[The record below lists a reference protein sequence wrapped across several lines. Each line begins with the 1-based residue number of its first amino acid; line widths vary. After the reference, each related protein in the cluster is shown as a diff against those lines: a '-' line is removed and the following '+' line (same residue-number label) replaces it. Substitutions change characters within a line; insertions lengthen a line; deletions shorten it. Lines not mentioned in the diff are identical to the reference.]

1 MATPDE
7 VGAKEMGRDTGSG
20 SISRDEELGEVAL
33 MKNNQLKK
41 SLKNRHLQMI
51 AMGGAIGAG
60 LFIGSGKALSA
71 GGPAGVLICYTLIG
85 VMMLFTCQ
93 ALAELSVVYP
103 SNGAFFE
110 HCLRFLD
117 PTWGFAIG
125 WGYALTWLIIL
136 PFELIAASITIQYWN
151 EDISMGVWV
160 TVFLV
165 TLACIQ
171 IFGVRGY
178 GEVECVLSIIKV
190 IACSGFI
197 ILGIVINCGAVGD
210 QGYLG
215 GRYWSDPGAF
225 RGGFDGFASVFV
237 IASFSF
243 GGTELAGLAAAES
256 ERPEKSVPKACK
268 QVFWRIAFFYI
279 LNLFILGLILR
290 SDDPRLLGSNGG
302 NSKASPFTLAIEDAG
317 IKVLPHLMNGVITI
331 AVISVAN
338 SSTFGFTRTVQAMA
352 QVGMAPKYLAR
363 IDKQGRPMRCTVVL
377 ILFALLAYIGLAP
390 NDAGMKLFDWLLAV
404 TGVTYFFIWGS
415 ICLAHIRFRKAM
427 KVQGLSLDLIPYKPS
442 SGVWGS
448 WVALIFNGLC
458 LVAAFYVCTKPPK
471 PDSTSAET
479 AESFFQGYL
488 AAPVMLLLWLVWKVR
503 TGNWRLQTPLQ
514 EIDLMTDAKFINPAD
529 VQHESQ
535 EKMSLPKRIWETL
548 FNPSNILS

>member
-1 MATPDE
+1 MTTPDE
-7 VGAKEMGRDTGSG
+7 AGTKVIARDNASR
-20 SISRDEELGEVAL
+20 SSSRDEEMGILTPVE
-33 MKNNQLKK
+33 NNQLKK

-60 LFIGSGKALSA
+60 LFIGSGAALSA
-71 GGPAGVLICYTLIG
+71 GGPGSVLICYTLIG
-85 VMMLFTCQ
+85 IMMLFTCQ

-136 PFELIAASITIQYWN
+136 PFELIAASITIQFWN
-151 EDISMGVWV
+151 DTINMGVWV

-165 TLACIQ
+165 VLALIQ

-178 GEVECVLSIIKV
+178 GEVECVLSVIKI

-197 ILGIVINCGAVGD
+197 ILGIVINTGAVGR

-215 GRYWSDPGAF
+215 GEYWSDPGAF
-225 RGGFDGFASVFV
+225 RNGFEGFASVFV

-256 ERPEKSVPKACK
+256 ENPEKSVPKACK
-268 QVFWRIAFFYI
+268 QVFWRISFFYI
-279 LNLFILGLILR
+279 LNLFIMGLILP
-290 SDDPRLLGSNGG
+290 SDDPRLLGSEGA
-302 NSKASPFTLAIEDAG
+302 NSKASPFVLAIQDAG
-317 IKVLPHLMNGVITI
+317 IKVLPHIMNGVITI

-338 SSTFGFTRTVQAMA
+338 SSSFGFTRTVQAMA
-352 QVGMAPKYLAR
+352 QVGMAPTCLAK
-363 IDKQGRPMRCTVVL
+363 IDKQGRPMRCTIVL
-377 ILFALLAYIGLAP
+377 LLFALIAYVGLAP

-427 KVQGLSLDLIPYKPS
+427 EVQGLSLDLVPYKPS
-442 SGVWGS
+442 GGVWGS
-448 WVALIFNGLC
+448 WIALIFNGVC
-458 LVAAFYVCTKPPK
+458 LAAAFYVCAKPK
-471 PDSTSAET
+471 PGATAAET
-479 AESFFQGYL
+479 AEKFFKGYL
-488 AAPVMLLLWLVWKVR
+488 AAPVMFFLWLGWKVK
-503 TGNWRLQTPLQ
+503 TGEWRLQTPLHA
-514 EIDLMTDAKFINPAD
+514 IDLKTDAKFRDPVNFEP
-529 VQHESQ
+529 E
-535 EKMSLPKRIWETL
+535 EKKPLRKRMLGAL
-548 FNPSNILS
+548 F

>member
-1 MATPDE
+1 MATPDK
-7 VGAKEMGRDTGSG
+7 VGNKEMARDTGSG
-20 SISRDEELGEVAL
+20 SSSRDEELGEVAPV
-33 MKNNQLKK
+33 KNGKLKK

-60 LFIGSGKALSA
+60 LFIGSGKALSS
-71 GGPAGVLICYTLIG
+71 GGPGSVLICYTLIG

-125 WGYALTWLIIL
+125 WGYTLTWLIIL
-136 PFELIAASITIQYWN
+136 PFELIAASITIRYWN
-151 EDISMGVWV
+151 ETISMGVWV
-160 TVFLV
+160 TMFLV
-165 TLACIQ
+165 LLSMIQ

-178 GEVECVLSIIKV
+178 GEVESLLSMIK
-190 IACSGFI
+190 IAACCGFI
-197 ILGIVINCGAVGD
+197 ILGIVINCGGVGD
-210 QGYLG
+210 KGYLG
-215 GRYWSDPGAF
+215 TKYWSDPGAF
-225 RGGFDGFASVFV
+225 RNGFEGFASVFV

-243 GGTELAGLAAAES
+243 GGTELCGLAAAES

-279 LNLFILGLILR
+279 LNLFIMGLVLPC
-290 SDDPRLLGSNGG
+290 DDSRLLGSVGP
-302 NSKASPFTLAIEDAG
+302 NSKASPFTLAIQDAG
-317 IKVLPHLMNGVITI
+317 IKVLPHIMNGVITI

-338 SSTFGFTRTVQAMA
+338 SATYGFTRTVQAMA
-352 QVGMAPKYLAR
+352 QVGMAPKYLAQ
-363 IDKQGRPMRCTVVL
+363 IDSKGRPMRCTVVL

-390 NDAGMKLFDWLLAV
+390 NDAAMKLFEWLLAV

-415 ICLAHIRFRKAM
+415 ICLAHIRFRNAM

-448 WVALIFNGLC
+448 WVALIFNGIC
-458 LVAAFYVCTKPPK
+458 LVASFYVSLKPKETP
-471 PDSTSAET
+471 AQT
-479 AESFFQGYL
+479 AESFFKGYL
-488 AAPVMLLLWLVWKVR
+488 AAPVMLVLWLIWKLR
-503 TGNWRLQTPLQ
+503 TGEWRLQTPLH
-514 EIDLMTDAKFINPAD
+514 EIDLRTDAKFIDPAD
-529 VQHESQ
+529 VHREP
-535 EKMSLPKRIWETL
+535 EEPRTWKNLPKRMWGAL
-548 FNPSNILS
+548 F

>member
-1 MATPDE
+1 MAGPE
-7 VGAKEMGRDTGSG
+7 KVGTKEMVRDTRSG
-20 SISRDEELGEVAL
+20 SSSRDEELGEMAPVE
-33 MKNNQLKK
+33 NGQLKK
-41 SLKNRHLQMI
+41 ALKNRHLQMI

-60 LFIGSGKALSA
+60 LFIGSGKALST
-71 GGPAGVLICYTLIG
+71 GGPGSVLICYTLIG

-117 PTWGFAIG
+117 PTWQSCLRGFAIG

-151 EDISMGVWV
+151 ETISMGVWV
-160 TVFLV
+160 TMFLV
-165 TLACIQ
+165 VLATIQ

-178 GEVECVLSIIKV
+178 GEVECILSVIK
-190 IACSGFI
+190 IAACCGFI
-197 ILGIVINCGAVGD
+197 ILGIVINTGAVGN

-215 GRYWSDPGAF
+215 TKYWSDPGAF
-225 RGGFDGFASVFV
+225 RNGFEGFAGVFV

-268 QVFWRIAFFYI
+268 QVFWRIAFFYT
-279 LNLFILGLILR
+279 LNLFIMGLIMR
-290 SDDPRLLGSNGG
+290 SDDPRLLGSSGA
-302 NSKASPFTLAIEDAG
+302 NSKASPFVLAIQDAG
-317 IKVLPHLMNGVITI
+317 IQVLPHIMNGVITI

-352 QVGMAPKYLAR
+352 QVGMAPKYLAK
-363 IDKQGRPMRCTVVL
+363 IDSHGRPMRCTIVL
-377 ILFALLAYIGLAP
+377 LLFALLAYIGLAP
-390 NDAGMKLFDWLLAV
+390 DKAGMKLFDWLLAV

-415 ICLAHIRFRKAM
+415 ICLAHIRFRRAM

-442 SGVWGS
+442 GGVWGS

-458 LVAAFYVCTKPPK
+458 LVASFYTCIKPPHK
-471 PDSTSAET
+471 DATVAET
-479 AESFFQGYL
+479 VESFFQGYL
-488 AAPVMLLLWLVWKVR
+488 ATPVMLVLWLGWKIR
-503 TGNWRLQTPLQ
+503 TGSWRLQTPLHA
-514 EIDLMTDAKFINPAD
+514 IDLKTDAKFQDLANIEPK
-529 VQHESQ
+529 
-535 EKMSLPKRIWETL
+535 EKKPIWKTILGAL
-548 FNPSNILS
+548 F